1 MKTVLV
7 TYYSR
12 SGNTKKMAE
21 LITKGLVARGIKADL
36 IPVEE
41 VPIDSLPGYDGFIV
55 GSPNYFGTMAWP
67 IKKFVDES
75 VKYYKKLEGK
85 AAAAFTSEGIIG
97 GGGGCGAAGYPQM
110 FPDPR
115 LCGAGAHR
123 HRAFRA
129 GRHRG
134 AGRADWEGSGHS
146 CGAVRCAAGE
156 AVSGWRNVPIGWMS
170 GSHACA

>member
-21 LITKGLVARGIKADL
+21 LVTKGLAARGIGVDL

-41 VPIDSLPGYDGFIV
+41 VQIDSLPGYDGFIV

-97 GGGGCGAAGYPQM
+97 GGGDAVLLDILKTFLIHGCVVQGLTGIGHFGPVAIGA
-110 FPDPR
+110 PDER
-115 LCGAGAHR
+115 IEKEVNILVERFSALL
-123 HRAFRA
+123 
-129 GRHRG
+129 
-134 AGRADWEGSGHS
+134 EKL
-146 CGAVRCAAGE
+146 
-156 AVSGWRNVPIGWMS
+156 
-170 GSHACA
+170 

>member
-1 MKTVLV
+1 MKKVLV

-21 LITKGLVARGIKADL
+21 LISDALTVRGIKADL

-67 IKKFVDES
+67 VKKFIDES
-75 VKYYKKLEGK
+75 IKYYKKLEGK

-97 GGGGCGAAGYPQM
+97 GGGDAVLLDILKTFLIHGCVVQGLTGIGHFGPVAIGA
-110 FPDPR
+110 PDER
-115 LCGAGAHR
+115 IEREVKFLVERFSALL
-123 HRAFRA
+123 
-129 GRHRG
+129 
-134 AGRADWEGSGHS
+134 EKLS
-146 CGAVRCAAGE
+146 
-156 AVSGWRNVPIGWMS
+156 
-170 GSHACA
+170 

>member
-12 SGNTKKMAE
+12 TGNTKKLAKLVSDG
-21 LITKGLVARGIKADL
+21 LIARGIKADL

-55 GSPNYFGTMAWP
+55 GSPNYFGTIAWP
-67 IKKFVDES
+67 VKKFIDES

-97 GGGGCGAAGYPQM
+97 GGGDTVLLDILKTFLIHGCVVQGLTGMGHFGPVAIGA
-110 FPDPR
+110 PDER
-115 LCGAGAHR
+115 IEKEVQILVERFATLL
-123 HRAFRA
+123 
-129 GRHRG
+129 
-134 AGRADWEGSGHS
+134 EKL
-146 CGAVRCAAGE
+146 
-156 AVSGWRNVPIGWMS
+156 
-170 GSHACA
+170 

>member
-12 SGNTKKMAE
+12 SGHTKKMAE
-21 LITKGLVARGIKADL
+21 LISDALTARGIKADL

-41 VPIDSLPGYDGFIV
+41 VQIDTLPGYDGFIV

-67 IKKFVDES
+67 VKKFIDES

-97 GGGGCGAAGYPQM
+97 GGGDAVLLDILKTFLIHGCVVQGLTGIGHFGPVAIGA
-110 FPDPR
+110 PDER
-115 LCGAGAHR
+115 IEKEVKILVER
-123 HRAFRA
+123 FSVLL
-129 GRHRG
+129 
-134 AGRADWEGSGHS
+134 EKL
-146 CGAVRCAAGE
+146 
-156 AVSGWRNVPIGWMS
+156 
-170 GSHACA
+170 

>member
-21 LITKGLVARGIKADL
+21 LITKGLVVRGIKADL

-97 GGGGCGAAGYPQM
+97 GGGDAVLLDILKCFLIHGCVVQGLTGIGHFGPVAIGA
-110 FPDPR
+110 PDER
-115 LCGAGAHR
+115 IGKEVDILVERFGALL
-123 HRAFRA
+123 
-129 GRHRG
+129 
-134 AGRADWEGSGHS
+134 
-146 CGAVRCAAGE
+146 VKL
-156 AVSGWRNVPIGWMS
+156 
-170 GSHACA
+170 